1 MPLSAEVERQVAAL
15 IEGSKNG
22 EFLVRNVQE
31 IFSILRRNSLLT
43 TMRIPPRAVGVH
55 PQNRDGAALV
65 TQDVHEL
72 LESIVQVGF
81 TPSRVNAIGIEV
93 ASEGEREFNK
103 QLVMSAGSQL
113 GQMDSEALKALSLSG
128 SHTNWALRLVASGS
142 PHASDIISVNGHVS
156 FELVEKRDKCL
167 ADHAHEG
174 LTWQIIASEVG
185 RRFPE
190 LLQMVQASCNATLQ
204 KTESELQLLRRVCS
218 LLSKVADGKPDYKLI
233 KKQALASKPP
243 CGDSLAGIY
252 AFALKPHVSMIL
264 NGSYILFEDQN
275 MSIFVRFSG
284 GATAWMVTETESFVR
299 ANGYPRTLGPAFWD
313 ELAADAKFSDQVP
326 CLRHAILKLACSGQV
341 ITPANLKKVFGK
353 DSRPTPSSGSLEMS

>member
-43 TMRIPPRAVGVH
+43 TMRIPPMAVGVH

-81 TPSRVNAIGIEV
+81 APSRVNAIGIEV

-113 GQMDSEALKALSLSG
+113 GQMDSAALKVLSLSG

-167 ADHAHEG
+167 ADHAREG

-264 NGSYILFEDQN
+264 I
-275 MSIFVRFSG
+275 MVRIF
-284 GATAWMVTETESFVR
+284 
-299 ANGYPRTLGPAFWD
+299 Y
-313 ELAADAKFSDQVP
+313 
-326 CLRHAILKLACSGQV
+326 LK
-341 ITPANLKKVFGK
+341 I
-353 DSRPTPSSGSLEMS
+353 